1 MKLELKIKYHGLLV
15 DECQHIYEATVVRIM
30 HLFVN
35 KDNVK

>member
-1 MKLELKIKYHGLLV
+1 MKLELKIKVFLLMNAK
-15 DECQHIYEATVVRIM
+15 HIYEATVVRIM

>member
-1 MKLELKIKYHGLLV
+1 MKLELKINYQGLLV
-15 DECQHIYEATVVRIM
+15 DGYQHIYKATVVQIM